1 MGGRVG
7 WGFNMKKTTLIIS
20 LLIFGFS
27 ACKTTQHS
35 AVDETVENSVVTTA
49 GVDAVTG
56 LYLDENLKFVQ
67 AHCTGCHSAKLITM
81 NRFTR
86 DGWKEKIVWMQQT
99 QKLWD
104 LGEAE
109 PLVLDYLAKYY
120 APEERPLRRQP
131 LAVKEWYELD

>member
-1 MGGRVG
+1 MR
-7 WGFNMKKTTLIIS
+7 KIIYLIS
-20 LLIFGFS
+20 VLIFGIS
-27 ACKTTQHS
+27 ACQ
-35 AVDETVENSVVTTA
+35 TVRQATVAEMEEVNVSTKDTDVA
-49 GVDAVTG
+49 TG
-56 LYLDENLKFVQ
+56 LYLDPNLKHVQ

-86 DGWKEKIVWMQQT
+86 EGWKEKIVWMQQT

-104 LGEAE
+104 LGDAE

-131 LAVKEWYELD
+131 LDVKTWYELN

>member
-1 MGGRVG
+1 MS
-7 WGFNMKKTTLIIS
+7 FNMKNSILVIAV
-20 LLIFGFS
+20 LIFGIT
-27 ACKTTQHS
+27 ACQTARNVVDKREVKNAPTT
-35 AVDETVENSVVTTA
+35 NTTDVA
-49 GVDAVTG
+49 MG
-56 LYLDENLKFVQ
+56 LHLDKNLKFVQ

-86 DGWKEKIVWMQQT
+86 DGWKEKIVWMQET

-109 PLVLDYLAKYY
+109 PPILDYLAKYY

-131 LAVKEWYELD
+131 LDVKEWYELNQ

>member
-1 MGGRVG
+1 
-7 WGFNMKKTTLIIS
+7 MKKTTLILT
-20 LLIFGFS
+20 LLIFGIT
-27 ACKTTQHS
+27 ACKTAKNS
-35 AVDETVENSVVTTA
+35 VDESIESSVVSTD
-49 GVDAVTG
+49 GIDAATG

-67 AHCTGCHSAKLITM
+67 AHCTNCHSSKLITM

-86 DGWKEKIVWMQQT
+86 EGWEEKIRWMQKT
-99 QKLWD
+99 QNLWD

-131 LAVKEWYELD
+131 LEIKEWYELNQ

>member
-1 MGGRVG
+1 
-7 WGFNMKKTTLIIS
+7 MKIKLLS
-20 LLIFGFS
+20 LVFS
-27 ACKTTQHS
+27 IGLMLVACKTAQQPIT
-35 AVDETVENSVVTTA
+35 ETVKATVVND
-49 GVDAVTG
+49 GKDATTG

-109 PLVLDYLAKYY
+109 PKVLDYLAKYY
-120 APEERPLRRQP
+120 APEERQLRRQP
-131 LAVKEWYELD
+131 LGVKEWYELK